1 MSSAVAT
8 FHLRVIA
15 RRDELRRIRVYVSDS
30 VAPYISL
37 SLARAITLAVD
48 EAASNV
54 VVHAYGGTS
63 SGPIDVQITVWETRI
78 DIELIDEGIPLTGS
92 PLSDDQPPVRLIAG
106 QRGGLGLPLMRKLM
120 DSVRIE
126 RVGNHNRCLLSCR
139 RDKT

>member
-8 FHLRVIA
+8 FHLRVVA

-30 VAPYISL
+30 VAPYISPPL
-37 SLARAITLAVD
+37 VRAITLAVD

-54 VVHAYGGTS
+54 VVHAYEGS
-63 SGPIDVQITVWETRI
+63 SAGPLDVQITVWQTRI
-78 DIELIDEGIPLTGS
+78 DIELIDEGAPLTGS
-92 PLSDDQPPVRLIAG
+92 HLPADRTPLRLIAG
-106 QRGGLGLPLMRKLM
+106 KRGGLGLPLMRKLM

-139 RDKT
+139 RDKD

>member
-8 FHLRVIA
+8 FHIRVLA
-15 RRDELRRIRVYVSDS
+15 KRDELRRIRVYVTDAL
-30 VAPYISL
+30 APFIAAP
-37 SLARAITLAVD
+37 LARAITLAVD

-54 VVHAYGGTS
+54 VIHAYEGLDT
-63 SGPIDVQITVWETRI
+63 GPLDVNITIWETRI
-78 DIELIDEGIPLTGS
+78 DIELMDEGKPLQRS
-92 PLSDDQPPVRLIAG
+92 PLSTNLSPVQLVAG
-106 QRGGLGLPLMRKLM
+106 KRGGLGLPLMRKLM

>member
-8 FHLRVIA
+8 FHIRVLA
-15 RRDELRRIRVYVSDS
+15 KRDELRRIRVYVTDAL
-30 VAPYISL
+30 APFIAAP
-37 SLARAITLAVD
+37 LARAITLAVD

-54 VVHAYGGTS
+54 VIHAYEGLDT
-63 SGPIDVQITVWETRI
+63 GPLDVNITIWETRI
-78 DIELIDEGIPLTGS
+78 DIELMDEGKPLQRS
-92 PLSDDQPPVRLIAG
+92 PLSTNLSPVPLVAG
-106 QRGGLGLPLMRKLM
+106 KRGGLGLPLMRKLM

>member
-30 VAPYISL
+30 LAPYISS

-54 VVHAYGGTS
+54 VVHAYEGTS
-63 SGPIDVQITVWETRI
+63 AGPLDVQITVWETRI
-78 DIELIDEGIPLTGS
+78 DIELIDEGTPLTGFHLPADPP
-92 PLSDDQPPVRLIAG
+92 PLRLIAG
-106 QRGGLGLPLMRKLM
+106 KRGGLGLPLMRKLM

-126 RVGNHNRCLLSCR
+126 RVGNRNRCLLSCR
-139 RDKT
+139 RDKN